1 MLVRSESK
9 PTVLVADDD
18 AATRY
23 IVASTL
29 AHEGFSVIQAS
40 NGQEAID
47 AFKQSRPDVILMDV
61 EMPGMDGYQACSV
74 IRHSEGGADLP
85 VVMVTGHDDSESI
98 NRAYEI
104 GATDYISKPINWS
117 LIGHR
122 LRYILRGARNFQ
134 ALGISE
140 AENRALIAAI
150 PDSIFIITGDGVIL
164 NHLNGES
171 SPADSDGEE
180 LSGKSIASVLPVG
193 LGDDIVQSIDWVL
206 STGENAAIEYQLE
219 RPGDESRWYESRF
232 VHHGAEKVL
241 VIIRDISDRKHT
253 EKKIHSLAYYD
264 SLTGLPNRP
273 LFKGQFRTVLE
284 SARSANNSVAIFD
297 IDLNRFKR
305 INDTLGSSTGDAVLV
320 KMATRLSKYVDN
332 LFPDQTTGTGESD
345 SCLACFG
352 GNEFAL
358 LLSGASYP
366 FDFMLIAERLRKL
379 LAKPVMLKGH
389 EFVVTASIGV
399 ATYPEHGA
407 TVEALLKNAES
418 ARNEAKRLG
427 SNTQKLY
434 RSSMN
439 SGVTECLNLE
449 NELRRALENDELSM
463 YYQPKYCARTLEHS
477 GAEALLRWFHSERGE
492 IPPTVFI
499 PIAEESG
506 LITDL
511 GCWVA
516 DKVCEQ
522 ISSWE
527 SFGISPGP
535 IAINIS
541 GQEFGL
547 GNPVATLTEAVNKA
561 DISASALELEITE
574 TVLMSDI
581 RSVMSALNALRE
593 EGFSLAVDDFG
604 TGYSSL
610 RYLQKFPIDVL
621 KIDRS
626 FVHDV
631 ERNADSRAICTAI
644 VALARS
650 LGLKVVGEGVESD
663 WQLEF
668 LKRQTCN
675 TVQGFLLSK
684 PLSPDDFADHLKRSL
699 PRTRSIDPVIQLS
712 SRKKISPQFQSYL

>member
-9 PTVLVADDD
+9 PTVMVVDDD
-18 AATRY
+18 PATLHVLNR
-23 IVASTL
+23 TL
-29 AHEGFSVIQAS
+29 THDGFSVIEAS

-74 IRHSEGGADLP
+74 IRRSEGGADLP
-85 VVMVTGHDDSESI
+85 VVMVTGHDDSASI
-98 NRAYEI
+98 DRAYDV
-104 GATDYISKPINWS
+104 GATDFISKPINWS
-117 LIGHR
+117 LISHR
-122 LRYILRGARNFQ
+122 LRYILRGARNLH
-134 ALGISE
+134 ALSVSE

-150 PDSIFIITGDGVIL
+150 PDSIYLVNGDGVIL
-164 NHLNGES
+164 KHLSGES
-171 SPADSDGEE
+171 PSGDCDGKA
-180 LSGKSIASVLPVG
+180 LSGKNIVSLLPLG
-193 LGDDIVQSIDWVL
+193 LGNDIVYSIYSVL
-206 STGENAAIEYQLE
+206 STGVNAAIEYQVE
-219 RPGDESRWYESRF
+219 TPGDEACWYESRF
-232 VHHGAEKVL
+232 VHHGNEKVL
-241 VIIRDISDRKHT
+241 VMIRDISDRKHAET
-253 EKKIHSLAYYD
+253 KIHRLAYYD

-273 LFKGQFRTVLE
+273 LFKEQLQTILKR
-284 SARSANNSVAIFD
+284 ARSANDTLAVFN

-332 LFPDQTTGTGESD
+332 LRQDQTTGTAEPD
-345 SCLACFG
+345 SCLARFG

-358 LLSGASYP
+358 LLSGLSDP
-366 FDFMLIAERLRKL
+366 FDLTLIAEQLRRL
-379 LAKPVMLKGH
+379 LAKPLMLKGH
-389 EFVVTASIGV
+389 DFVVTASIGV

-407 TVEALLKNAES
+407 SVEALLKNAES
-418 ARNEAKRLG
+418 ARDEAKHLG
-427 SNTQKLY
+427 SNTQKFY

-463 YYQPKYCARTLEHS
+463 YYQPKYCARTLEQS
-477 GAEALLRWFHSERGE
+477 GAEALLRWFHPERGE
-492 IPPTVFI
+492 IPPTAFI

-506 LITDL
+506 LITEL

-516 DKVCEQ
+516 NEVCEQ
-522 ISSWE
+522 ISSWQY
-527 SFGISPGP
+527 FGISPGP

-547 GNPVATLTEAVNKA
+547 GDPVATLTEAVNKA
-561 DISASALELEITE
+561 DISASAMELEITE

-581 RSVMSALNALRE
+581 RSVMLALHALRE

-610 RYLQKFPIDVL
+610 RYLQKFPVDVL
-621 KIDRS
+621 KIDSS

-631 ERNADSRAICTAI
+631 ERNTDSRAICTAI
-644 VALARS
+644 IALARS
-650 LGLKVVGEGVESD
+650 LGLKVVGEGVESN

-684 PLSPDDFADHLKRSL
+684 PLSPDDFADHLKRGL
-699 PRTRSIDPVIQLS
+699 PQTRSIDRVIHLQ
-712 SRKKISPQFQSYL
+712 SREMISL

>member
-1 MLVRSESK
+1 MLVRSKSR
-9 PTVLVADDD
+9 PIVVVADDD

-23 IVASTL
+23 VITSTL
-29 AHEGFSVIQAS
+29 AHEGFSVIEAA

-47 AFKQSRPDVILMDV
+47 AFKRSSPDVILMDV
-61 EMPGMDGYQACSV
+61 EMPGTDGYQACSV

-98 NRAYEI
+98 NRAYEV
-104 GATDYISKPINWS
+104 GATDFISKPINWS

-122 LRYILRGARNFQ
+122 LRYILRGVRNFQ

-140 AENRALIAAI
+140 VENRALIAAI
-150 PDSIFIITGDGVIL
+150 PDSIFIVSGDGTIL
-164 NHLNGES
+164 NHVSGGNS
-171 SPADSDGEE
+171 SGNNDGKE
-180 LSGKSIASVLPVG
+180 LSGKSILSVLPDG
-193 LGDDIVQSIDWVL
+193 LGNDIGQSIDSVL
-206 STGENAAIEYQLE
+206 STGENTAIEYRVE

-232 VHHGAEKVL
+232 VHHGDKKVL
-241 VIIRDISDRKHT
+241 VIIRDISDRKHA
-253 EKKIHSLAYYD
+253 ENKIHRLAYYD

-273 LFKGQFRTVLE
+273 LFKEQVQKELE
-284 SARSANNSVAIFD
+284 VARAGNGSLALFN

-305 INDTLGSSTGDAVLV
+305 INDTLGSSTGDDVLV
-320 KMATRLSKYVDN
+320 KMATRLSKYVDSLRLHQSN
-332 LFPDQTTGTGESD
+332 GTGGPD
-345 SCLACFG
+345 SCLASFG

-358 LLSGASYP
+358 LLSGLSHP
-366 FDFMLIAERLRKL
+366 SDFTLIAEQLRKL
-379 LAKPVMLKGH
+379 LAEPVMLKGH

-399 ATYPEHGA
+399 AMYPEHGA
-407 TVEALLKNAES
+407 SVEALLKNAES
-418 ARNEAKRLG
+418 ARDEAKHLG
-427 SNTQKLY
+427 GNTQKLY

-463 YYQPKYCARTLEHS
+463 YYQPKYCANTREHR
-477 GAEALLRWFHSERGE
+477 GAEALLRWFHPERGE
-492 IPPTVFI
+492 ISPTAFI

-506 LITDL
+506 LITEL

-516 DKVCEQ
+516 NNVCQQ

-527 SFGISPGP
+527 YFGISPGP

-541 GQEFGL
+541 GQEFSL
-547 GNPVATLTEAVNKA
+547 GDPVATLTAAVSKA
-561 DISASALELEITE
+561 DIARSALELEITE

-581 RSVMSALNALRE
+581 RSVMLALHALRE

-621 KIDRS
+621 KIDSS

-631 ERNADSRAICTAI
+631 ERNSDSRAICTAI
-644 VALARS
+644 IALARS
-650 LGLKVVGEGVESD
+650 LGLKVVGEGVESN

-668 LKRQTCN
+668 LKRQACDM
-675 TVQGFLLSK
+675 VQGFLLSK
-684 PLSPDDFADHLKRSL
+684 PLSPNDFADHLKTGL
-699 PRTRSIDPVIQLS
+699 PRSGSIDHVIQLS
-712 SRKKISPQFQSYL
+712 SHM

>member
-1 MLVRSESK
+1 MLALSESR
-9 PTVLVADDD
+9 PIVVVADDD

-23 IVASTL
+23 VITNTL
-29 AHEGFSVIQAS
+29 AHQGFSVIEAS

-47 AFKQSRPDVILMDV
+47 AFKQSCPDVILMDV
-61 EMPGMDGYQACSV
+61 EMPGMDGYQACSL
-74 IRHSEGGADLP
+74 IRQSKGGADLP
-85 VVMVTGHDDSESI
+85 VVMVTGHDDSKSI
-98 NRAYEI
+98 NRAYEV
-104 GATDYISKPINWS
+104 GATDFISKPINWS

-140 AENRALIAAI
+140 VENRALIAAI
-150 PDSIFIITGDGVIL
+150 PDSIFIVGSEGIIL
-164 NHLNGES
+164 NHVSGDNSSGNNG
-171 SPADSDGEE
+171 GEE
-180 LSGKSIASVLPVG
+180 LSGKCIVSVLPEG
-193 LGDDIVQSIDWVL
+193 LGNDIAQCIDSVL
-206 STGENAAIEYQLE
+206 STGENSAIEYQVE
-219 RPGDESRWYESRF
+219 RLGDESLWYEGRF
-232 VHHGAEKVL
+232 VHHGDKKVL
-241 VIIRDISDRKHT
+241 VIIRDISDRKHA
-253 EKKIHSLAYYD
+253 EKKIHCLAYYD

-273 LFKGQFRTVLE
+273 LFKEQVQTELN
-284 SARSANNSVAIFD
+284 SARLGEDSFAVFN

-332 LFPDQTTGTGESD
+332 LRQDQTTGVGRPD
-345 SCLACFG
+345 SCACFG
-352 GNEFAL
+352 GDEFAL
-358 LLSGASYP
+358 LLSGQSHP
-366 FDFMLIAERLRKL
+366 SDFTLIAEQLRTL

-407 TVEALLKNAES
+407 SVEALLKNAES
-418 ARNEAKRLG
+418 ARDEAKRLG
-427 SNTQKLY
+427 GNTQKLY

-463 YYQPKYCARTLEHS
+463 YYQPKFCTKTLEHS
-477 GAEALLRWFHSERGE
+477 GAEALLRWFHPERGE
-492 IPPTVFI
+492 ISPSVII

-506 LITDL
+506 LITEL

-516 DKVCEQ
+516 NNVCQQ
-522 ISSWE
+522 ISSWKY
-527 SFGISPGP
+527 FGISPGP

-547 GNPVATLTEAVNKA
+547 GDPVATLTEAVRKA
-561 DISASALELEITE
+561 DIDASALELEITE

-581 RSVMSALNALRE
+581 RSVMLALHALRK

-621 KIDRS
+621 KIDAS

-631 ERNADSRAICTAI
+631 ERNTDSRAICTAI

-650 LGLKVVGEGVESD
+650 LGLKVVGEGVETN

-668 LKRQTCN
+668 LKRQACN
-675 TVQGFLLSK
+675 TVQGFLLSE
-684 PLSPDDFADHLKRSL
+684 PLSSDDFTDYLKRGM
-699 PRTRSIDPVIQLS
+699 PRSRPFDRVVQLS
-712 SRKKISPQFQSYL
+712 SRM

>member
-1 MLVRSESK
+1 MLARSESR
-9 PTVLVADDD
+9 PIVVVADDD

-23 IVASTL
+23 VITSTL
-29 AHEGFSVIQAS
+29 AHEGFSVIEAR

-47 AFKQSRPDVILMDV
+47 AFKQARPDVILLDV
-61 EMPGMDGYQACSV
+61 EMPGTDGYEACSI

-98 NRAYEI
+98 NRAYEA
-104 GATDYISKPINWS
+104 GATDFISKPVNWS

-140 AENRALIAAI
+140 VENRALIAAI
-150 PDSIFIITGDGVIL
+150 PDSIFILSGDGTIL
-164 NHLNGES
+164 NHVSGENS
-171 SPADSDGEE
+171 SGNSDGKE
-180 LSGKSIASVLPVG
+180 LSGKSIVSVLPDG
-193 LGDDIVQSIDWVL
+193 LGNDIGQSIDSVL
-206 STGENAAIEYQLE
+206 STGENTAIEYQVE
-219 RPGDESRWYESRF
+219 RPGDESCWYECRF
-232 VHHGAEKVL
+232 VHHGDKKVL
-241 VIIRDISDRKHT
+241 AIIRDISDRKHA
-253 EKKIHSLAYYD
+253 ERKIHSLAYYD

-273 LFKGQFRTVLE
+273 LFKEQVQTELE
-284 SARSANNSVAIFD
+284 SARSGNDSLAVLN

-305 INDTLGSSTGDAVLV
+305 INDTLGSSTGDSVLV

-332 LFPDQTTGTGESD
+332 LRHDQSTGTGGSN

-358 LLSGASYP
+358 LLSGLSHP
-366 FDFMLIAERLRKL
+366 SDFTLIAEELRKL
-379 LAKPVMLKGH
+379 LAKPVFLKGH

-407 TVEALLKNAES
+407 SVDALLKNAES
-418 ARNEAKRLG
+418 ARDEAKRVG
-427 SNTQKLY
+427 GNTQKLY

-449 NELRRALENDELSM
+449 NELRRALENNELSM
-463 YYQPKYCARTLEHS
+463 YYQPKYCANTLEHR
-477 GAEALLRWFHSERGE
+477 GAEALLRWFHPERGE
-492 IPPTVFI
+492 ISPSTFI

-506 LITDL
+506 LITEL
-511 GCWVA
+511 GSWVA
-516 DKVCEQ
+516 NNVCEQ

-527 SFGISPGP
+527 YFGILPGP

-547 GNPVATLTEAVNKA
+547 GDPVATLTEAVSKA
-561 DISASALELEITE
+561 DVAASALELEITE

-581 RSVMSALNALRE
+581 RSVMLALHALRE

-621 KIDRS
+621 KIDSS

-631 ERNADSRAICTAI
+631 ERNSDSRAICTAI
-644 VALARS
+644 IAMARS
-650 LGLKVVGEGVESD
+650 LGLKVVGEGVESN

-668 LKRQTCN
+668 LKRQACN

-684 PLSPDDFADHLKRSL
+684 PLSPNDFADHLKRGL
-699 PRTRSIDPVIQLS
+699 PRTRSIDRVVQLS
-712 SRKKISPQFQSYL
+712 SRM

>member
-1 MLVRSESK
+1 MLVPDTSK
-9 PTVLVADDD
+9 PIVVVADDD

-23 IVASTL
+23 VITSTL
-29 AHEGFSVIQAS
+29 EHEGFSVIEAS

-47 AFKQSRPDVILMDV
+47 AFNQSHPDAILMDV
-61 EMPGMDGYQACSV
+61 EMPGTDGYQACSI
-74 IRHSEGGADLP
+74 IRQSEGGSDLP
-85 VVMVTGHDDSESI
+85 VVMVTGLEDSESV
-98 NRAYEI
+98 NRAFEV
-104 GATDYISKPINWS
+104 GATDFISKPINWS

-122 LRYILRGARNFQ
+122 LRYILRGAGNLQ

-140 AENRALIAAI
+140 VENRALIAAM
-150 PDSIFIITGDGVIL
+150 PDCIFIISRDGKIL
-164 NHLNGES
+164 NHVSGETS
-171 SPADSDGEE
+171 SGNTEGKE
-180 LSGKSIASVLPVG
+180 LSGKDIASVLPNG
-193 LGDDIVQSIDWVL
+193 LDTEIVHCIGSVL
-206 STGENAAIEYQLE
+206 STGKNTAIEYQIKRL
-219 RPGDESRWYESRF
+219 GSESRWYESRF
-232 VHHGAEKVL
+232 VHHGDEKVL
-241 VIIRDISDRKHT
+241 VIIRDISDRKHA

-273 LFKGQFRTVLE
+273 LFNEKFQEELE
-284 SARSANNSVAIFD
+284 NAVSADNALAVFN

-320 KMATRLSKYVDN
+320 AMATRLARYADDLVQDETISTGKVDT
-332 LFPDQTTGTGESD
+332 F
-345 SCLACFG
+345 LACFG

-358 LLSGASYP
+358 LLSGLTGP
-366 FDFMLIAERLRKL
+366 FDSTPIAEQLRKL
-379 LAKPVMLKGH
+379 LAKPVMLGGY

-399 ATYPEHGA
+399 ANYPEHGA
-407 TVEALLKNAES
+407 SVEALLKNAES
-418 ARNEAKRLG
+418 ARDEAKRLG
-427 SNTQKLY
+427 VNTQKVY

-439 SGVTECLNLE
+439 SRVTECLNLE

-463 YYQPKYCARTLEHS
+463 YYQPKYCTNTLEHS
-477 GAEALLRWFHSERGE
+477 GAEALIRWFHPERGE
-492 IPPTVFI
+492 IPPSAFI

-511 GCWVA
+511 GYWVA
-516 DKVCEQ
+516 NNVCQQ

-527 SFGISPGP
+527 HFGILSGP

-547 GNPVATLTEAVNKA
+547 GAPVATLTEAVNKA
-561 DISASALELEITE
+561 GVSASALELEITE

-581 RSVMSALNALRE
+581 RSVMSALHSLRE
-593 EGFSLAVDDFG
+593 EGFSVAVDDFG

-621 KIDRS
+621 KIDSS

-631 ERNADSRAICTAI
+631 ETNKDSRAICTAI
-644 VALARS
+644 IAMARG
-650 LGLKVVGEGVESD
+650 LGLKVVGEGVENN

-668 LKRQTCN
+668 LQQQACN

-684 PLSPDDFADHLKRSL
+684 PLSPDDYAEELNRQL
-699 PRTRSIDPVIQLS
+699 PRSNAANQDIQLP
-712 SRKKISPQFQSYL
+712 SRERILSRIQNYR

>member
-1 MLVRSESK
+1 MLVRSESR
-9 PTVLVADDD
+9 PIVVVADDD

-23 IVASTL
+23 VITSTL
-29 AHEGFSVIQAS
+29 AHEGFSVIEAG

-47 AFKQSRPDVILMDV
+47 AFKRSCPDVILMDV
-61 EMPGMDGYQACSV
+61 EMPGTDGYQACSV

-85 VVMVTGHDDSESI
+85 VVMVTGHDDSESV
-98 NRAYEI
+98 NRAYEV
-104 GATDYISKPINWS
+104 GATDFISKPINWS

-122 LRYILRGARNFQ
+122 LRYILRGVRNFQ

-140 AENRALIAAI
+140 VENRALIAAI
-150 PDSIFIITGDGVIL
+150 PDSIFIVSGDGTIL
-164 NHLNGES
+164 NHVSGGNS
-171 SPADSDGEE
+171 SGNNDGKE
-180 LSGKSIASVLPVG
+180 LSGKSILSVLPDG
-193 LGDDIVQSIDWVL
+193 LGNDIGQSINSVL
-206 STGENAAIEYQLE
+206 STGENTAIEYQVE

-232 VHHGAEKVL
+232 VHHGDKKVL
-241 VIIRDISDRKHT
+241 VIIRDISDRKHA
-253 EKKIHSLAYYD
+253 EKKIHRLAYYD

-273 LFKGQFRTVLE
+273 LFKEQVQKELE
-284 SARSANNSVAIFD
+284 VARSGNDSLALFN

-320 KMATRLSKYVDN
+320 KMATRLSKYVDS
-332 LFPDQTTGTGESD
+332 LRQDQSNGTGEPD
-345 SCLACFG
+345 SCLASFG

-358 LLSGASYP
+358 LLSGLSHP
-366 FDFMLIAERLRKL
+366 FNFTLIAEQLRKL

-399 ATYPEHGA
+399 AMYPEHG
-407 TVEALLKNAES
+407 TSVEALLKNAES
-418 ARNEAKRLG
+418 ARDEAKHLG
-427 SNTQKLY
+427 GNTQKLY

-463 YYQPKYCARTLEHS
+463 YYQPKYCANTREHR
-477 GAEALLRWFHSERGE
+477 GAEALLRWFHPERGE
-492 IPPTVFI
+492 ISPTAFI

-506 LITDL
+506 LITEL

-516 DKVCEQ
+516 NNVCQQ

-527 SFGISPGP
+527 YFGISPGP

-541 GQEFGL
+541 GQEFSL
-547 GNPVATLTEAVNKA
+547 GDPVATLTAAVSKA
-561 DISASALELEITE
+561 DIARSALELEITE

-581 RSVMSALNALRE
+581 RSVMLALHALRE

-621 KIDRS
+621 KIDSS

-644 VALARS
+644 IALARS
-650 LGLKVVGEGVESD
+650 LGLKVVGEGVESN

-668 LKRQTCN
+668 LKRQACN

-684 PLSPDDFADHLKRSL
+684 PLSPNDFADHLKRGL
-699 PRTRSIDPVIQLS
+699 PRSGSIGRVIQLS
-712 SRKKISPQFQSYL
+712 SHM

>member
-1 MLVRSESK
+1 MLVRSKSR
-9 PTVLVADDD
+9 PIVVVADDD

-23 IVASTL
+23 VITSTL
-29 AHEGFSVIQAS
+29 AHEGFSVIEAG

-47 AFKQSRPDVILMDV
+47 AFKRSCPDVILMDV
-61 EMPGMDGYQACSV
+61 EMPGTDGYQACSV

-98 NRAYEI
+98 NRAYEV
-104 GATDYISKPINWS
+104 GATDFISKPINWS

-122 LRYILRGARNFQ
+122 LRYILRGVRNFQ

-140 AENRALIAAI
+140 VENRALIAAI
-150 PDSIFIITGDGVIL
+150 PDSIFIVSGDGTIL
-164 NHLNGES
+164 NHVSGGNS
-171 SPADSDGEE
+171 SGNNDGKE
-180 LSGKSIASVLPVG
+180 LSGKSILSVLPDG
-193 LGDDIVQSIDWVL
+193 LGNDIGQSIDSVL
-206 STGENAAIEYQLE
+206 STGENTAIEYQVE

-232 VHHGAEKVL
+232 VHHGDKKVL
-241 VIIRDISDRKHT
+241 VIIRDISDRKHA
-253 EKKIHSLAYYD
+253 EKKIHRLAYYD

-273 LFKGQFRTVLE
+273 LFKEQVQKELE
-284 SARSANNSVAIFD
+284 VARSGNGSLALFN

-305 INDTLGSSTGDAVLV
+305 INDTLGSSTGDDVLV
-320 KMATRLSKYVDN
+320 KMATRLSKYVDSLRLHQSN
-332 LFPDQTTGTGESD
+332 GTGGPD
-345 SCLACFG
+345 SCLASFG

-358 LLSGASYP
+358 LLSGLSHP
-366 FDFMLIAERLRKL
+366 SDFTLIAEQLRKL
-379 LAKPVMLKGH
+379 LAEPVMLKGH

-399 ATYPEHGA
+399 AMYPEHGA
-407 TVEALLKNAES
+407 SVEALLKNAES
-418 ARNEAKRLG
+418 ARDEAKHLG
-427 SNTQKLY
+427 GNTQKLY

-463 YYQPKYCARTLEHS
+463 YYQPKYCANTREHR
-477 GAEALLRWFHSERGE
+477 GAEALLRWFHPERGE
-492 IPPTVFI
+492 ISPTAFI

-506 LITDL
+506 LITEL

-516 DKVCEQ
+516 NNVCQQ

-527 SFGISPGP
+527 YFGISPGP

-541 GQEFGL
+541 GQEFSRGD
-547 GNPVATLTEAVNKA
+547 PVATLTAAVSKA
-561 DISASALELEITE
+561 DIARSALELEITE

-581 RSVMSALNALRE
+581 RSVMLALHALRE

-621 KIDRS
+621 KIDSS

-631 ERNADSRAICTAI
+631 ERNSDSRAICTAI
-644 VALARS
+644 IALARS
-650 LGLKVVGEGVESD
+650 LGLKVVGEGVESN

-668 LKRQTCN
+668 LKRQACDM
-675 TVQGFLLSK
+675 VQGFLLSK
-684 PLSPDDFADHLKRSL
+684 PLSPNDFADHLKTGL
-699 PRTRSIDPVIQLS
+699 PRSGSIDHVIQLS
-712 SRKKISPQFQSYL
+712 SHM